1 MFDYN
6 FSSHFGD
13 ASFNDDFKDV
23 LFTVFAMKQQE
34 RKRNEA
40 WVQTKPNQRS
50 KQVQERIKLLKEQAE
65 DIEYEEVH
73 C

>member
-13 ASFNDDFKDV
+13 ASFNDDFMDA

-34 RKRNEA
+34 IKRNEA

-50 KQVQERIKLLKEQAE
+50 DKDKNV
-65 DIEYEEVH
+65 
-73 C
+73 

>member
-1 MFDYN
+1 MYDFNEQFRFLEADRDITDALFDIFFIN
-6 FSSHFGD
+6 
-13 ASFNDDFKDV
+13 
-23 LFTVFAMKQQE
+23 QQA
-34 RKRNEA
+34 RKRNED

-50 KQVQERIKLLKEQAE
+50 EQGQNRINLLKEQAE